1 MESVNSPYT
10 PKNYENRPDR
20 SRDVIL
26 PSVPAGPSE
35 YPSLI
40 PQITPNIPSFE
51 YQDKNQKKIVDL
63 QVYEQK
69 KPNFLA
75 DKQANIALQP
85 LALSSPFMPPQFQS
99 YMNNMMKNFY
109 TPFIYKDYNINIGG
123 PNADRLQATVL
134 YEDILPPSDIFTSYK
149 SLKERNNLLD
159 YIRSTFITRTEGEN
173 KNFKG
178 DGPNSLNSR
187 LKLVELTPNNPSIWT
202 NNPYKASPRNFLLYH
217 SCYPITF
224 DKNAY
229 GSQCSKSSVG
239 LNLRVYNLYTGEI
252 INLHNNYNFL
262 DKIFPN
268 TFIAGNIPYDDMAKF
283 IKNRKSL
290 ELKYNTIRDLKYY
303 EFIRN
308 EICKNKISPNF
319 VQSYCYFL
327 DEETKL
333 TFNKNSTG
341 ISGTTFN
348 FSDETDKIYENRM
361 EQLLIILTESPE
373 YSLKY
378 WCSNSYVQDRNVR
391 RQSTVGYKSD
401 KVWDSIIAQILLSFY
416 VMLKYKFVID
426 DMTLEDNFYIKNV
439 SLYNQANQYWIYN
452 INGINYYIPNTGYLL
467 MIDHNY
473 HDNINS
479 FDAIPSS
486 SINLKILSSKFI
498 DSDSDIKNKIY
509 DNLLKCLN
517 ISNFILINQDDKV
530 IIPDDSKKLFNDIKR
545 DLDNITKSN
554 FSIKEYEKQILYKY
568 LANFVHNR
576 VGTDIRDLEK
586 INISKDSISPFR
598 PGEISIYEEK
608 YDTYKIVLFLEIEI
622 NSNNNYKCITR
633 DKGVITEISID
644 KGNLHHYS
652 SSGEIYQDIKPGDS
666 SFTIDNLIE
675 TYII

>member
-10 PKNYENRPDR
+10 PKNYENRHDR
-20 SRDVIL
+20 SKDIIL

-35 YPSLI
+35 YPPLV
-40 PQITPNIPSFE
+40 PQTTPNIPTFE
-51 YQDKNQKKIVDL
+51 YQDRNQKKIVDL

-134 YEDILPPSDIFTSYK
+134 YEDVLPPSDIYTSYK

-159 YIRSTFITRTEGEN
+159 YIRSTFITRSEGEN

-187 LKLVELTPNNPSIWT
+187 LKLVELTPNNPSTWT
-202 NNPYKASPRNFLLYH
+202 NNPYKASPHNFLLYH

-224 DKNAY
+224 DKNGY

-239 LNLRVYNLYTGEI
+239 LNLRVYNIYTGEI
-252 INLHNNYNFL
+252 INLHNNYDFL
-262 DKIFPN
+262 NKIFPN
-268 TFIAGNIPYDDMAKF
+268 TFTLSNHYYQNIINF
-283 IKNRKSL
+283 IQNRKDL
-290 ELKYNTIRDLKYY
+290 EFKYNTIRDLKYY

-308 EICKNKISPNF
+308 VICKNKISPNF

-327 DEETKL
+327 DEETKI
-333 TFNKNSTG
+333 TFSKNSTG
-341 ISGTTFN
+341 KTGTTYN
-348 FSDETDKIYENRM
+348 FKVPQDKIYEDKM

-378 WCSNSYVQDRNVR
+378 WCSNSYVMDRQVL
-391 RQSTVGYKSD
+391 RQTTVGFKSD

-416 VMLKYKFVID
+416 VMLKHKFVIT
-426 DMTLEDNFYIKNV
+426 DMTFEDNFYIKNV

-452 INGINYYIPNTGYLL
+452 INGISYYIPNTGYLL

-473 HDNINS
+473 HDHINS
-479 FDAIPSS
+479 FSDKLGS
-486 SINLKILSSKFI
+486 SIDLKILSNQYN
-498 DSDSDIKNKIY
+498 DSDNVIKDTIY
-509 DNLLKCLN
+509 NNLLKCLDLD
-517 ISNFILINQDDKV
+517 NFVNKYKDDKV
-530 IIPDDSKKLFNDIKR
+530 IIPDNSKRLFENIKK
-545 DLDNITKSN
+545 DLNNIIKNN
-554 FSIKEYEKQILYKY
+554 FSLKEYEEKILYKY
-568 LANFVHNR
+568 LGKFVHNR
-576 VGTDIRDLEK
+576 IGTDIRDLEK
-586 INISKDSISPFR
+586 INISKDNISPFR

-608 YDTYKIVLFLEIEI
+608 YDTYKIVLFLKIED
-622 NSNNNYKCITR
+622 NNNYRCITHNVN
-633 DKGVITEISID
+633 GINEILID

-652 SSGEIYQDIKPGDS
+652 NSEEIHQDIKPGDS
-666 SFTIDNLIE
+666 SVTIDNLIE